1 MSPDKI
7 RRAVNQVEGDL
18 PELILLTVLFRTSNL
33 EETDRGLD
41 GVSSKLMLLGLK
53 RAVLPSSVCIITC
66 ESWLAC
72 GVWGGLRCL

>member
-18 PELILLTVLFRTSNL
+18 PELILLMVLLRTSNL

-53 RAVLPSSVCIITC
+53 RAMLPSLGCIITY
-66 ESWLAC
+66 ESWLVC
-72 GVWGGLRCL
+72 GRFGGLRCL

>member
-7 RRAVNQVEGDL
+7 RRAVNQVEGGL
-18 PELILLTVLFRTSNL
+18 PELILLMVLLRTSNL

-53 RAVLPSSVCIITC
+53 RAILPYLGCIITC
-66 ESWLAC
+66 ESWLTC
-72 GVWGGLRCL
+72 GERGGLRCF